1 MRCLTFVKP
10 IDSRSDVSVTSG
22 RFRMAAVIKRALA
35 LVLSAML
42 FGGRGEQQQTARD
55 RAEEAARANNRG
67 VALLEQF
74 KYDEAVR
81 AFRRALEIEPRL
93 ALARVN
99 LSIALYY
106 ARNLAEAEREA
117 RAAAEQAPH
126 IPQPFYI
133 LGLIARAQNQTD
145 AALAAFK
152 RVRELDPDDVTTEV
166 QLGQLYLHER
176 RYADAIA
183 HLKRAVELE
192 PFHVTASYNLA
203 LALIRAGRREEGQ
216 RLMQRFE
223 ELRQSGYGTALGQ
236 NYLEQGRYAEALPST
251 GAEPELV
258 DPHPPDV
265 TFAEELLVRTDAR
278 QDIRSPFGERFALRD
293 WNDALRRRL
302 VAALGGGLV
311 FFDYD
316 GDGDRDLFVVA
327 PERERLLRNDGGRFV
342 DVTDSAMF
350 GRRPEGAIGIGAVAA
365 DYDNDGRPDLFVLRD
380 GASALY
386 RNQGD
391 GTFRDVTAQAGIPR
405 LAHLALAAA
414 FVDLDHDGDLDLF
427 IAGFAD
433 LARPP
438 AGEPDRQVT
447 FPDDFP
453 AAPHLL
459 LRNNGNGTFTDIT
472 AAAQLAGPTG
482 HAIAV
487 APTDYDNR
495 RDVDLLILHAE
506 GRPALFRNMRDGTF
520 RDVAKEVGITLEGRF
535 RALAMGDVNKDG
547 FTDFFFGAEEA
558 GSRLALSDGR
568 GRFALAAAPVEAATA
583 AQFVDY
589 DNDGLLDLV
598 VGSARGMRVFRSLGR
613 AWSDVSERALATTL
627 RDPLRQPA
635 SAASWPSG
643 SAIALAVADADRDGD
658 LDLAVRWPTGAISFG
673 RNEGGNRQG
682 WLRVELSGR
691 VSNRGGIGAKIEMRA
706 GSLWQKLEYVATTPA
721 VEPAEIL
728 FGLGPRPQA
737 DAVRVL
743 WPSGVVQAETE
754 SAPAQPAP
762 LRGEMRLTEL
772 DRKPSSC
779 PYLFAWNGERF
790 IFITDF
796 LGGGEMGYWVAPG
809 TYNRPDP
816 DEYVRI
822 DQKHLQP
829 RAGLYE
835 LRITNE
841 LEEVLYLDRVQLVV
855 IEHPA
860 DVEVYPNEGLRA
872 RPPSFHLFGVKDL
885 RAPLSAVD
893 EHGHDVRSKIAAL
906 DRQYPDDFALLPI
919 RGYAEEHALTLEI
932 EPSRRGRTLLLL
944 TGWTDYA
951 FSSDNVAA
959 WQQGQSLRP
968 PILQVEEAPGTWRTA
983 IADVGFPAGRPQTI
997 VLDVTEACASAG
1009 TVDHLSR
1016 CRLRLLTNMRIYWDR
1031 IVVGTEVT
1039 FARRLRW
1046 LDPVEAVLRC
1056 RGFSSPISPDGRE
1069 PLIYEYE
1076 RASRELPWKLMP
1088 GRYTRYGDVRPLLV
1102 QTDSR
1107 FVIAA
1112 PGDEIALEFDA
1123 RAALPKGWAR
1133 TFLLYASGYSKE
1145 MDINSASPDVLAP
1158 LPFQGM
1164 SRYPYRW
1171 PEAYP
1176 HGRDLRLY
1184 HTRPIRRPLPLLLGA
1199 DRNSAR

>member
-1 MRCLTFVKP
+1 MPMMRRK
-10 IDSRSDVSVTSG
+10 
-22 RFRMAAVIKRALA
+22 ALA
-35 LVLSAML
+35 LVLGAIL
-42 FGGRGEQQQTARD
+42 LGGYGEPFSGEQQLSARE
-55 RAEEAARANNRG
+55 RAEGAYQANNRG

-74 KYDEAVR
+74 KYEEAAR

-117 RAAAEQAPH
+117 RAAAEQSPQM
-126 IPQPFYI
+126 PQPFYL
-133 LGLIARAQNQTD
+133 LGLIARAQNQPG
-145 AALAAFK
+145 AAMAAFQ
-152 RVRELDPDDVTTEV
+152 RVRELDPGDVSTEV
-166 QLGQLYLHER
+166 QLGQLYLQER

-183 HLKRAVELE
+183 HLRRAVELE

-203 LALIRAGRREEGQ
+203 LALIRAGQRQEGE
-216 RLMQRFE
+216 RMMQRFE

-236 NYLEQGRYAEALPST
+236 NYLEQGRYAEALAST

-258 DPHPPDV
+258 DPRPPDV
-265 TFAEELLVRTDAR
+265 TFVAESLAGTDAR
-278 QDIRSPFGERFALRD
+278 QEIRSAWGERFLLRD
-293 WNDALRRRL
+293 WNEALRRRL
-302 VAALGGGLV
+302 VTALGGGLV

-316 GDGDRDLFVVA
+316 GDGDRDLCVVA
-327 PERERLLRNDGGRFV
+327 PEAERLYRNEGGRFV
-342 DVTDSAMF
+342 EVTDSATF
-350 GRRPEGAIGIGAVAA
+350 GPRPEGAIGIGAVAA

-386 RNQGD
+386 HNQGN

-405 LAHLALAAA
+405 FAHLALAAA
-414 FVDLDHDGDLDLF
+414 FVDVDHDGDVDLF

-433 LARPP
+433 LSRPP
-438 AGEPDRQVT
+438 SGEPDRALT

-472 AAAQLAGPTG
+472 AAAHLTGPTG
-482 HAIAV
+482 HAVAI

-520 RDVAKEVGITLEGRF
+520 RDVAKEVGLALEGRF

-547 FTDFFFGAEEA
+547 FTDFFFGAERG
-558 GSRLALSDGR
+558 GSRFALSDGR
-568 GRFALAAAPVEAATA
+568 GRLSLVAAPAEAATA
-583 AQFVDY
+583 AQFADY
-589 DNDGLLDLV
+589 DNDGVLDLI
-598 VGSARGMRVFRSLGR
+598 VGSARGLRVFRSLGR
-613 AWSDVSERALATTL
+613 SWSEVSERALAA
-627 RDPLRQPA
+627 DLRQPV
-635 SAASWPSG
+635 ASWPSA
-643 SAIALAVADADRDGD
+643 SAIALALADVDRDGD
-658 LDLAVRWPTGAISFG
+658 LDLVVRWPTGAIRFG
-673 RNEGGNRQG
+673 RNEGGNRHG
-682 WLRVELSGR
+682 WLRVQLSGR

-706 GSLWQKLEYVATTPA
+706 GSLWQRLEYAATTPA

-728 FGLGPRPQA
+728 FGLGPRREA
-737 DAVRVL
+737 DAVRIL
-743 WPSGVVQAETE
+743 WPSGTVQAETE
-754 SAPAQPAP
+754 IAPTEPAARPAP

-779 PYLFAWNGERF
+779 PYLFAWDGERF

-809 TYNRPDP
+809 VRNRPDP

-822 DQKHLQP
+822 DPKHLRP
-829 RAGLYE
+829 RDGRYE

-841 LEEVLYLDRVQLVV
+841 LEEVLYLDRAQLVV

-872 RPPSFHLFGVKDL
+872 RPPSFRLFGAKDL
-885 RAPLSAVD
+885 RPPLFAVD

-919 RGYAEEHALTLEI
+919 RGYAAEHALTLEV
-932 EPSRRGRTLLLL
+932 EPSRGGRTLLLL

-959 WQQGQSLRP
+959 WHQGMSLRP
-968 PILQVEEAPGTWRTA
+968 PILQVEEARGVWRTA

-997 VLDVTEACASAG
+997 VLDVTEACASAK
-1009 TVDHLSR
+1009 TDHPSR
-1016 CRLRLLTNMRIYWDR
+1016 CRLRLVTNMRIYWDR
-1031 IVVGTEVT
+1031 IAVGTGAA
-1039 FARRLRW
+1039 FPRRARRL
-1046 LDPVEAVLRC
+1046 DPVTAVLRW
-1056 RGFSSPISPDGRE
+1056 RGFSAPISPDGRE
-1069 PLIYEYE
+1069 PLIYDYE
-1076 RASRELPWKLMP
+1076 RVSRELEWKLMP
-1088 GRYTRYGDVRPLLV
+1088 GRYTREGDVRPLLV
-1102 QTDSR
+1102 GTDSR

-1112 PGDEIALEFDA
+1112 PGDEIALAFDA
-1123 RAALPKGWAR
+1123 RAAGPLPKGWTR
-1133 TFLLYASGYSKE
+1133 TFLLYAGGYSKE
-1145 MDINSASPDVLAP
+1145 MDINSASPDVVAP
-1158 LPFQGM
+1158 LPFHGM
-1164 SRYPYRW
+1164 SRYPYKW

-1176 HGRDLRLY
+1176 QTPRHARDFDQY
-1184 HTRPIRRPLPLLLGA
+1184 HTRPILRSLPLLVGA
-1199 DRNSAR
+1199 EKTSSAR